1 MIDSRTVALLC
12 GATMEAIIVG
22 ECAPS
27 LHGVSSGG
35 FMYLHARSSQVASNQ
50 MVTNEIAACSAGQDL
65 FKIES
70 INLSHVVADISVLR
84 ILCPA

>member
-50 MVTNEIAACSAGQDL
+50 MVTNEIAAVRRQDL